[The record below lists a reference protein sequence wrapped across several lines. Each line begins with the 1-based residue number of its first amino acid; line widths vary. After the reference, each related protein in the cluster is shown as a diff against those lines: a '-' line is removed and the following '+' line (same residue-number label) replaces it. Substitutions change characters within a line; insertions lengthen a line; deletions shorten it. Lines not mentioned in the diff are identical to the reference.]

1 MFASAL
7 RVAMSRE
14 AAPAGYI
21 TTGVKFDQDRLESN
35 GTLTGPNMSDGKLLT
50 CSFWFRRPASGT
62 SGRFY
67 HNQGTRL
74 QIRWDSDRIRVN
86 TNGTQINALTSAIT
100 DTASWH
106 HYIISFD
113 LTDTGKRHIYVDNVS
128 DATWSLYADSNI
140 NFNRT
145 NHAVGS
151 QEGTDLNNLKENL
164 ADFWFA
170 PNQYI
175 DLSVAANRLLFRSAA
190 GKPLFLGEDGGVPTG
205 TGSAIFFQ
213 GDATIWNAGTNKGTA
228 QNFTMEG
235 GSGAVTDSI
244 TSPSD

>member
-1 MFASAL
+1 
-7 RVAMSRE
+7 MSRE

-21 TTGVKFDQDRLESN
+21 TTGVKFDQDRVESN
-35 GTLTGPNMSDGKLLT
+35 GSLTGPNMGDGKLFT

-62 SGRFY
+62 AGRFY
-67 HNQGTRL
+67 HNQGARL
-74 QIRWDSDRIRVN
+74 EIRWSSDQIRVVSSGSRIDAQ
-86 TNGTQINALTSAIT
+86 TTTAIT
-100 DTASWH
+100 DTTSWH
-106 HYIISFD
+106 HFIISFD
-113 LTDTGKRHIYVDNVS
+113 LTDTGKRHLYVDGVS
-128 DATWSLYADSNI
+128 DATWTTYVNDNI
-140 NFNRT
+140 IFQRT

-175 DLSVAANRLLFRSAA
+175 DLSMAANRLLFRSVA
-190 GKPLFLGEDGGVPTG
+190 GKPVFLGNNGELPTA
-205 TGSAIFFQ
+205 TGPVIFFQ
-213 GDATIWNAGTNKGTA
+213 GDAAVWNAGTNKGTA

>member
-1 MFASAL
+1 MFASAA

-21 TTGVKFDQDRLESN
+21 TTGVKFDQDREESN
-35 GTLTGPNMSDGKLLT
+35 GSLTGPNMGDGKLFT

-62 SGRFY
+62 SGLFY
-67 HNQGTRL
+67 HNQGSRL
-74 QIRWDSDRIRVN
+74 SIQWSSNRIRVD
-86 TNGTQINALTSAIT
+86 TNGTQIEAYTSAIT
-100 DTASWH
+100 DTTSWH

-113 LTDTGKRHIYVDNVS
+113 LTDTGKRHIYVDGVS
-128 DATWSLYADSNI
+128 DATWTSYVNSNI

-151 QEGTDLNNLKENL
+151 QVTSDLNNLKENL

-175 DLSVAANRLLFRSAA
+175 DVPANPLLFRSAA
-190 GKPLFLGEDGGVPTG
+190 GKPVFLGDNGELPTA
-205 TGSAIFFQ
+205 TGPAIFFK
-213 GDATIWNAGTNKGTA
+213 GNAAVWNAGTNFGTA

-235 GSGAVTDSI
+235 GSGAVTDSP